1 MSGVI
6 AGNSPVVSALKS
18 KMTTMKQRI
27 EDLET
32 DIHKKNEE
40 LKDEILKKEK
50 VTSEILSIEQ
60 FVHGYVFI
68 YFLPILHLQ
77 KVLMQVY

>member
-50 VTSEILSIEQ
+50 VTSEKYCLLS
-60 FVHGYVFI
+60 
-68 YFLPILHLQ
+68 
-77 KVLMQVY
+77 